1 MRWFVGRRF
10 LGVLVS
16 LSLALGASLVAHAA
30 EVTVLAAASLTDA
43 LGQIDADFEK
53 ASGNKVKAAFGGSS
67 ALAKQLEKGAPADLF
82 ISADVPWM
90 DYVSKAKVID
100 DASRTNLLGNHLVLV
115 GPASSTETV
124 TIDSNYDLA
133 AALKGGKLS
142 VADTAAVPAGKY
154 AKASLEKLGM
164 WSKVEGSLAQG
175 ENVRAALALV
185 ERGEAPLGIVY
196 QTDAMVAK
204 VKVIGTFP
212 DDSHPPII
220 YPVALTVQGAKS
232 DAAKAYL
239 EYLKSDAAKAVFE
252 KAGFVILK

>member
-1 MRWFVGRRF
+1 MRRI
-10 LGVLVS
+10 LGVV
-16 LSLALGASLVAHAA
+16 LSLTLSVGSAAWSLAAHAA
-30 EVTVLAAASLTDA
+30 DVTVLAAASLTDA

-53 ASGNKVKAAFGGSS
+53 ASGDKVKAAFGGSS

-90 DYVSKAKVID
+90 DYVAEKNLID
-100 DASRTNLLGNHLVLV
+100 PASRTNLLGNHLVLV
-115 GPASSTETV
+115 APPSSAETV
-124 TIDSNYDLA
+124 TIDQNYDLA
-133 AALKGGKLS
+133 GALKGGKLS

-154 AKASLEKLGM
+154 AKASLEKLGL

-232 DAAKAYL
+232 GAAKAYI

>member
-1 MRWFVGRRF
+1 MRRF
-10 LGVLVS
+10 LGILVS
-16 LSLALGASLVAHAA
+16 LGLLLAVSCAAQAA

-43 LGQIDADFEK
+43 LGRIDVDFEK
-53 ASGNKVKAAFGGSS
+53 ASGHKVKAAFGGSS

-90 DYVSKAKVID
+90 DYVAKANLID
-100 DASRTNLLGNHLVLV
+100 AGSRTNLLGNHLVLV
-115 GPASSTETV
+115 GPADAGETV
-124 TIDSNYDLA
+124 TIDANYDLA
-133 AALKGGKLS
+133 GALKGGKLA
-142 VADTAAVPAGKY
+142 VADTNAVPAGKY

-196 QTDAMVAK
+196 QTDAQVAK
-204 VKVIGTFP
+204 VKVLSTFP

-220 YPVALTVQGAKS
+220 YPVALTVQGAQS

-239 EYLKSDAAKAVFE
+239 DYLKSDAAKRVFE
-252 KAGFVILK
+252 QAGFVVLK

>member
-1 MRWFVGRRF
+1 MRRII
-10 LGVLVS
+10 GVVVS
-16 LSLALGASLVAHAA
+16 LTLLIGTASWSVMAQAA
-30 EVTVLAAASLTDA
+30 DVTVLAAASLTDA
-43 LGQIDADFEK
+43 LGQIDADYEK

-90 DYVSKAKVID
+90 DYVAKANLID
-100 DASRTNLLGNHLVLV
+100 PASRTDLLGNHLVLV

-124 TIDSNYDLA
+124 TIDKNYDLA

-142 VADTAAVPAGKY
+142 VADTNAVPAGKY
-154 AKASLEKLGM
+154 AKASLEKLGQ
-164 WSKVEGSLAQG
+164 WDKVQGSLAQG

-232 DAAKAYL
+232 DAAKAYI
-239 EYLKSDAAKAVFE
+239 EYLKSDAAKAVFA

>member
-1 MRWFVGRRF
+1 MRRV
-10 LGVLVS
+10 LGVVFS
-16 LSLALGASLVAHAA
+16 LTLLLGASAVHAA
-30 EVTVLAAASLTDA
+30 DITVLAAASLTDV
-43 LGQIDADFEK
+43 LGQIDTDFEK

-90 DYVSKAKVID
+90 DYVAKANLID
-100 DASRTNLLGNHLVLV
+100 PASRTDLLGNHLVLV
-115 GPASSTETV
+115 APADSTETV
-124 TIDSNYDLA
+124 TIDDKLDLA
-133 AALKGGKLS
+133 AQLKGGKLS

-154 AKASLEKLGM
+154 AKASLEKLGL
-164 WSKVEGSLAQG
+164 WAKVEGSLAQG

-196 QTDAMVAK
+196 QTDALVAK

-212 DDSHPPII
+212 EDSHPPII

-232 DAAKAYL
+232 DAAKAYIA
-239 EYLKSDAAKAVFE
+239 YLKSDAAKAVFQ
-252 KAGFVILK
+252 KAGFVILP

>member
-1 MRWFVGRRF
+1 MRRI
-10 LGVLVS
+10 LGVV
-16 LSLALGASLVAHAA
+16 LSLTLLIGSSAWSLAAHAA

-90 DYVSKAKVID
+90 DYVVKANLID
-100 DASRTNLLGNHLVLV
+100 TASRTNLLGNHLVLV
-115 GPASSTETV
+115 GPESSTETV
-124 TIDSNYDLA
+124 TIDKNYDLA

-154 AKASLEKLGM
+154 AKASLEKLGQ
-164 WSKVEGSLAQG
+164 WDKVQGSLAQG

-204 VKVIGTFP
+204 VKVVGTFP

-220 YPVALTVQGAKS
+220 YPVALTLQGAKS
-232 DAAKAYL
+232 DAARAYL
-239 EYLKSDAAKAVFE
+239 EYLKSDAAKAVFA
-252 KAGFVILK
+252 KAGFVILN

>member
-1 MRWFVGRRF
+1 MRRI

-16 LSLALGASLVAHAA
+16 LTLLIGSSAWPLAARAA
-30 EVTVLAAASLTDA
+30 EVTMLAAASLTDA
-43 LGQIDADFEK
+43 LGQIDADYEK

-90 DYVSKAKVID
+90 DYVAKANLID
-100 DASRTNLLGNHLVLV
+100 PASRTDLLGNHLVLV
-115 GPASSTETV
+115 GPADSTETV
-124 TIDSNYDLA
+124 TIDDKYDLA
-133 AALKGGKLS
+133 GALKGGKLS
-142 VADTAAVPAGKY
+142 VADTNAVPAGKY
-154 AKASLEKLGM
+154 AKASLTKLGM
-164 WSKVEGSLAQG
+164 WDKVEGSLAQA

-232 DAAKAYL
+232 DAAKAYI
-239 EYLKSDAAKAVFE
+239 EYLKSDAAKTVFE

>member
-1 MRWFVGRRF
+1 MRRI
-10 LGVLVS
+10 LGVFVS
-16 LSLALGASLVAHAA
+16 LTLLIGTAAWSVAAHAA

-53 ASGNKVKAAFGGSS
+53 ASGHKVKAAFGGSS
-67 ALAKQLEKGAPADLF
+67 ALAKQLEKGAPADMF

-90 DYVSKAKVID
+90 DYVAKANLID
-100 DASRTNLLGNHLVLV
+100 AGSRTNLLGNHLVLV
-115 GPASSTETV
+115 GPASATETV
-124 TIDSNYDLA
+124 TIDQNYDLA
-133 AALKGGKLS
+133 GALQGGKLS

-204 VKVIGTFP
+204 VKVLGTFP

-239 EYLKSDAAKAVFE
+239 DYLKSDAAKAVFE
-252 KAGFVILK
+252 RAGFVILK

>member
-1 MRWFVGRRF
+1 MRRI
-10 LGVLVS
+10 LGVVLS
-16 LSLALGASLVAHAA
+16 LSLLIGTAAAARAA

-90 DYVSKAKVID
+90 DYVATANLID
-100 DASRTNLLGNHLVLV
+100 AASRTDLLGNHLVLV

-124 TIDSNYDLA
+124 TIDKNYDLA
-133 AALKGGKLS
+133 GALKGGKLS
-142 VADTAAVPAGKY
+142 VADTNAVPAGKY
-154 AKASLEKLGM
+154 AKASLTKLAQ
-164 WSKVEGSLAQG
+164 WDKVEGSLAQG

-204 VKVIGTFP
+204 VKVLGTFP

-232 DAAKAYL
+232 DAANAFL
-239 EYLKSDAAKAVFE
+239 EYLKSDAAKAVFA

>member
-1 MRWFVGRRF
+1 MRRF
-10 LGVLVS
+10 FAIV
-16 LSLALGASLVAHAA
+16 LSLALLLGAAAAAHAA

-43 LGQIDADFEK
+43 LGQIDADYEK
-53 ASGNKVKAAFGGSS
+53 ATGNKVKAAFGGSS

-90 DYVSKAKVID
+90 DYVAKANLID
-100 DASRTNLLGNHLVLV
+100 PGSRANLLGNHLVLV

-124 TIDSNYDLA
+124 TIDQSFDLA
-133 AALKGGKLS
+133 GALKGGKLS
-142 VADTAAVPAGKY
+142 VADTSAVPAGKY
-154 AKASLEKLGM
+154 AKASLEKLGQ
-164 WSKVEGSLAQG
+164 WPKVEGSLAQA

-196 QTDAMVAK
+196 QTDALVAK

-212 DDSHPPII
+212 DDSHPPIV
-220 YPVALTVQGAKS
+220 YPVALTVQGAQS

-252 KAGFVILK
+252 QAGFVILK

>member
-1 MRWFVGRRF
+1 MRRI
-10 LGVLVS
+10 LGVVVALTVLVGS
-16 LSLALGASLVAHAA
+16 AAWSVAAHAA

-53 ASGNKVKAAFGGSS
+53 ATGNRVKAAFGGSS

-82 ISADVPWM
+82 LSADVPWM
-90 DYVSKAKVID
+90 DYVAKANLIEPS
-100 DASRTNLLGNHLVLV
+100 SRANLLGNHLVLV

-124 TIDSNYDLA
+124 TIDDQFDLA

-239 EYLKSDAAKAVFE
+239 DYLKSDAAKAVFE
-252 KAGFVILK
+252 KAGFVILP

>member
-1 MRWFVGRRF
+1 MRRL
-10 LGVLVS
+10 LGIVVS
-16 LSLALGASLVAHAA
+16 LSLVLGASFAAHAA

-43 LGQIDADFEK
+43 LGQIDAGFEK
-53 ASGNKVKAAFGGSS
+53 ASGHKVKAAFGGSS

-90 DYVSKAKVID
+90 DYVAKANLID
-100 DASRTNLLGNHLVLV
+100 AGSRTDLLGNHLVLV
-115 GPASSTETV
+115 GPADSAETV
-124 TIDSNYDLA
+124 TVDSNYDLA
-133 AALKGGKLS
+133 GALKGGKLS
-142 VADTAAVPAGKY
+142 VADTSAVPAGKY
-154 AKASLEKLGM
+154 AKASLEKLGL
-164 WSKVEGSLAQG
+164 WSKVEPHLAQA

-204 VKVIGTFP
+204 VKVVGAFP

-220 YPVALTVQGAKS
+220 YPVALTVEGAKS

>member
-1 MRWFVGRRF
+1 MRRI
-10 LGVLVS
+10 LGVV
-16 LSLALGASLVAHAA
+16 LSLTLLIGSAAWSLAAHAA

-90 DYVSKAKVID
+90 DYVVKANLID
-100 DASRTNLLGNHLVLV
+100 TASRTNLLGNHLVLV
-115 GPASSTETV
+115 GPESSTETV
-124 TIDSNYDLA
+124 TIDKNYDLA

-154 AKASLEKLGM
+154 AKASLEKLGQ
-164 WSKVEGSLAQG
+164 WDKVQGSLAQG

-220 YPVALTVQGAKS
+220 YPVALTLQGAKS
-232 DAAKAYL
+232 DVAKAYL
-239 EYLKSDAAKAVFE
+239 EYLKSNAAKAVFA

>member
-1 MRWFVGRRF
+1 MRRF
-10 LGVLVS
+10 FGVV
-16 LSLALGASLVAHAA
+16 LSLAVLLGAAAAVHAA

-43 LGQIDADFEK
+43 LGRIDADFEK
-53 ASGNKVKAAFGGSS
+53 ATGNKVKAAFGGSS

-90 DYVSKAKVID
+90 DYVAKADLID
-100 DASRTNLLGNHLVLV
+100 PASRADLLGNHLVLV
-115 GPASSTETV
+115 GPAGSTETV
-124 TIDSNYDLA
+124 AIDRNYDLA
-133 AALKGGKLS
+133 GALKGGKLS
-142 VADTAAVPAGKY
+142 VADTSAVPAGKY
-154 AKASLEKLGM
+154 ARASLEKLGQ
-164 WSKVEGSLAQG
+164 WSKVEGSLAQA

-196 QTDAMVAK
+196 QTDALVAK

-239 EYLKSDAAKAVFE
+239 DYLKSDAAKAVFE

>member
-1 MRWFVGRRF
+1 MRRF
-10 LGVLVS
+10 FGVIVS
-16 LSLALGASLVAHAA
+16 LSLLLGVSFAAHAGD
-30 EVTVLAAASLTDA
+30 VTVLAAASLTDA
-43 LGQIDADFEK
+43 LGRIDADFEK
-53 ASGNKVKAAFGGSS
+53 ASGHKVKAAFGGSS

-82 ISADVPWM
+82 VSADVPWM
-90 DYVSKAKVID
+90 DYVAKANLID
-100 DASRTNLLGNHLVLV
+100 AGSRTNLLGNHLVLV
-115 GPASSTETV
+115 GPADATETV
-124 TIDSNYDLA
+124 TIDRNYDLA

-142 VADTAAVPAGKY
+142 VADTGAVPAGKY

-175 ENVRAALALV
+175 ENVRAALTLV

-196 QTDAMVAK
+196 RTDAMVAK
-204 VKVIGTFP
+204 VKVLGTFP

-239 EYLKSDAAKAVFE
+239 DYLKSDAAKAVFE
-252 KAGFVILK
+252 QAGFVVLK

>member
-1 MRWFVGRRF
+1 MRRF
-10 LGVLVS
+10 LGIIVS
-16 LSLALGASLVAHAA
+16 LSLLLGASVAARAA

-43 LGQIDADFEK
+43 LGQIDAGFEK
-53 ASGNKVKAAFGGSS
+53 ATGNTVKAAFGGSS

-90 DYVSKAKVID
+90 DYVAKANLID
-100 DASRTNLLGNHLVLV
+100 AGSRTNLLGNHLVLV

-124 TIDSNYDLA
+124 TIDEKFDLFT
-133 AALKGGKLS
+133 ALKGGKLS
-142 VADTAAVPAGKY
+142 VADTSAVPAGKY
-154 AKASLEKLGM
+154 AKASLEKLGQ
-164 WSKVEGSLAQG
+164 WKKVEGSLAQG

-185 ERGEAPLGIVY
+185 ERGEAPLCVVY
-196 QTDAMVAK
+196 QTDAQVAK
-204 VKVIGTFP
+204 VKVLGAFP

-220 YPVALTVQGAKS
+220 YPAALTLQGAKS

-239 EYLKSDAAKAVFE
+239 DYLKSDAAKAVFE

>member
-1 MRWFVGRRF
+1 MRRF
-10 LGVLVS
+10 LGIIVS
-16 LSLALGASLVAHAA
+16 LSLLLGASVAARAA

-43 LGQIDADFEK
+43 LGQIDAGFEK
-53 ASGNKVKAAFGGSS
+53 ATGNTVKAAFGGSS

-90 DYVSKAKVID
+90 DYVAKTNLID
-100 DASRTNLLGNHLVLV
+100 AGSRTNLLGNHLVLV

-124 TIDSNYDLA
+124 TIDEKFDLFT
-133 AALKGGKLS
+133 ALKGGKLS
-142 VADTAAVPAGKY
+142 VADTSAVPAGKY
-154 AKASLEKLGM
+154 AKASLEKLGQ
-164 WSKVEGSLAQG
+164 WKKVEGSLAQG

-196 QTDAMVAK
+196 QTDAQVAK
-204 VKVIGTFP
+204 VKVLGAFP
-212 DDSHPPII
+212 DESHPPII
-220 YPVALTVQGAKS
+220 YPAALTLQGAKS

-239 EYLKSDAAKAVFE
+239 DYLKSDAAKAVFE